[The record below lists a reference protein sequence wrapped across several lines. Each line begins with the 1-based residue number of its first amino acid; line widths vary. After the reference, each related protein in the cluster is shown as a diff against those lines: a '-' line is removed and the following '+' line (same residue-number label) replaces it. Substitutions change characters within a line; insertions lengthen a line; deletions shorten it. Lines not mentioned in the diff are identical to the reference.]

1 MSVRFRLM
9 TVKDIPEGM
18 RMKDEAGWNQTA
30 DDWMRFLTA
39 TPDGCF
45 VAERDGQV
53 VGTSATII
61 YEGRFAWIG
70 MVLVDAAYRGRG
82 IGSALLE
89 RVIRYLDSRSVPS
102 MKLDAT
108 PQGKRLYGKLG
119 FVGEYEIE
127 RWKLGRQ
134 PPVDFPEKGAVE
146 IEDVLRLDREI
157 FGADR
162 KQLLRSLAQAAP
174 NFALVERKG
183 REITGYTFG
192 RRGSRADH
200 LGPWVARTQD
210 EASRLLDAFLCR
222 SDRDLIFV
230 DCLASNPWAIP
241 LVKARGFE
249 LSRPLTRMFRGTNKY
264 AGRPELICGVLGPE
278 FG

>member
-9 TVKDIPEGM
+9 TAEDIPEGM
-18 RMKDEAGWNQTA
+18 RMKDVAGWNQTA

-45 VAERDGQV
+45 VAECDGQV

-82 IGSALLE
+82 IGRALLE
-89 RVIRYLDSRSVPS
+89 CAIRYLDSRNVPA

-108 PQGKRLYGKLG
+108 PQGKPLYKKLG
-119 FVGEYEIE
+119 FVSEYEIE
-127 RWKLGRQ
+127 RWMLRGQ
-134 PPVDFPEKGAVE
+134 SAVVLPGKGTVE

-162 KQLLRSLAQAAP
+162 GQLLRSLAEAAP
-174 NFALVERKG
+174 DFALADRQGE
-183 REITGYTFG
+183 EIIGYTFG
-192 RRGSRADH
+192 RRGSRAGH
-200 LGPWVARTQD
+200 LGPWVARNED
-210 EASRLLDAFLCR
+210 AASRLLDAFLSR
-222 SDRDLIFV
+222 SGKDLIFV
-230 DCLASNPWAIP
+230 DCAQSNPWAIP
-241 LVKARGFE
+241 LVKNRGFE
-249 LSRPLTRMFRGTNKY
+249 FSRPLTRMFRGTNKY
-264 AGRPELICGVLGPE
+264 AGRPELVCGVLGPE